1 MSNENKLSLKDKIAL
16 VAAVI
21 AVFTSVLA
29 LGRDYIFGQ
38 HVLRASVVRVDE
50 AEGKL
55 RADILLVNSGKHYE
69 TLYEARF
76 IYSDDLSRGGGL
88 VSKESVG
95 PIVLEPGKATV
106 LRLETTSPDIKVL
119 REAGTIKD
127 SKSGIHLGVIF
138 DALTPAGELRED
150 SKIFRFTELLYD
162 GERRVGNK
170 PRQGDNTG
178 LINLL

>member
-1 MSNENKLSLKDKIAL
+1 MRYYRTMSNENKLSLKDKVAL

-69 TLYEARF
+69 TLYEARS
-76 IYSDDLSRGGGL
+76 YTR
-88 VSKESVG
+88 
-95 PIVLEPGKATV
+95 
-106 LRLETTSPDIKVL
+106 TTFPVA
-119 REAGTIKD
+119 EA
-127 SKSGIHLGVIF
+127 
-138 DALTPAGELRED
+138 
-150 SKIFRFTELLYD
+150 
-162 GERRVGNK
+162 
-170 PRQGDNTG
+170 
-178 LINLL
+178 

>member
-1 MSNENKLSLKDKIAL
+1 M
-16 VAAVI
+16 
-21 AVFTSVLA
+21 
-29 LGRDYIFGQ
+29 
-38 HVLRASVVRVDE
+38 
-50 AEGKL
+50 
-55 RADILLVNSGKHYE
+55 
-69 TLYEARF
+69 
-76 IYSDDLSRGGGL
+76 
-88 VSKESVG
+88 
-95 PIVLEPGKATV
+95 
-106 LRLETTSPDIKVL
+106 LRLETTSPDIKAL
-119 REAGTIKD
+119 RENGTIKD